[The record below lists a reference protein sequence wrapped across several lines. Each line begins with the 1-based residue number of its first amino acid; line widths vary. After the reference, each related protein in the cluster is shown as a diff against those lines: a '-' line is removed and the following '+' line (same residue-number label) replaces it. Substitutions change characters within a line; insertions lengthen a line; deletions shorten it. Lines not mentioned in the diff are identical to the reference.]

1 LKFKI
6 PKSEVIAVMKQ
17 LREMGYSNEKL
28 AVMLDKTSQSIWR
41 WSSLANKGT
50 PDKANYELLKR
61 LTVK

>member
-1 LKFKI
+1 
-6 PKSEVIAVMKQ
+6 MKQ

-41 WSSLANKGT
+41 WSSLASKGT
-50 PDKANYELLKR
+50 PDKSNYEVLKR